1 MLDKVK
7 ELREKTSA
15 GMMECKKALSEA
27 SGDLGKAIDIL
38 RKKGVSL
45 ASKRSSRA
53 AKEGLIVS
61 YIHTNNKIGV
71 LLEVNCETDFVA
83 RNDDFK
89 SFVKELSMQIAATN
103 PSYISK
109 EDVPEDEL
117 AKEREIIKEQN
128 KNKPESA
135 LEKIIEGKLNS
146 YYQEACLLEQPYI
159 KDQKVFIKSLL
170 TDLIA
175 KTGENVVVKR
185 FTRYQ
190 LGQTA

>member
-38 RKKGVSL
+38 RKKGISL

-89 SFVKELSMQIAATN
+89 LFAKELSMQIAATS
-103 PSYISK
+103 PVYISK
-109 EDVPEDEL
+109 EDITEEEL
-117 AKEREIIKEQN
+117 AKEKEIIREQN
-128 KNKPESA
+128 KKKPVSA
-135 LEKIIEGKLNS
+135 LEKIVEGKLNS
-146 YYQEACLLEQPYI
+146 YYQEVCLLEQPYI
-159 KDQKVFIKSLL
+159 KDPKAFIKNLL

-175 KTGENVVVKR
+175 KTGENIVIKR

>member
-15 GMMECKKALSEA
+15 GMMECKRALSEA
-27 SGDLGKAIDIL
+27 SGDLAKAIDIL
-38 RKKGVSL
+38 RKKGISL

-61 YIHTNNKIGV
+61 YIHMNNKIGV

-89 SFVKELSMQIAATN
+89 LFVKELSMQIAATN
-103 PSYISK
+103 PSYVAK
-109 EDVPEDEL
+109 EDVPGEEL
-117 AKEREIIKEQN
+117 AKEKEIIIEQN
-128 KNKPESA
+128 KNKPANA
-135 LEKIIEGKLNS
+135 LEKITEGKLNS
-146 YYQEACLLEQPYI
+146 YYQETCLLEQPYI
-159 KDQKVFIKSLL
+159 KDPKVFIKNLL

-190 LGQTA
+190 LGQAS

>member
-15 GMMECKKALSEA
+15 GMMECKHALQEA
-27 SGDLGKAIDIL
+27 SGDLSKAIDIL

-53 AKEGLIVS
+53 TKEGLIVS

-89 SFVKELSMQIAATN
+89 SFVKELSMQIAAAN
-103 PSYISK
+103 PSYISR
-109 EDVPEDEL
+109 EDVPEAEL
-117 AKEREIIKEQN
+117 AKEKDIIKEQN
-128 KNKPESA
+128 KNKPETA
-135 LEKIIEGKLNS
+135 LEKILEGKLNS

-159 KDQKVFIKSLL
+159 KDPKISVKTLL

-190 LGQTA
+190 LGQAA

>member
-1 MLDKVK
+1 MLNKVK

-27 SGDLGKAIDIL
+27 SGDLNKAIDIL

-89 SFVKELSMQIAATN
+89 RFVKELSMQIAAAN
-103 PSYISK
+103 PSYISR
-109 EDVPEDEL
+109 EDVPEEEL
-117 AKEREIIKEQN
+117 AKEKEIIKEQN

-135 LEKIIEGKLNS
+135 LEKIVEGKLNS
-146 YYQEACLLEQPYI
+146 YYQEACLLDQPYI
-159 KDQKVFIKSLL
+159 KDPKIFVKTLL
-170 TDLIA
+170 TDLIT

-190 LGQTA
+190 LGQIA

>member
-15 GMMECKKALSEA
+15 GMMDCKKALQEA

-38 RKKGVSL
+38 RKKGISL

-61 YIHTNNKIGV
+61 YIHTNHKIGV

-83 RNDDFK
+83 RNADFK

-109 EDVPEDEL
+109 DDVPEEEMR
-117 AKEREIIKEQN
+117 KEKDIIKEQN
-128 KNKPESA
+128 KNKPQNA
-135 LEKIIEGKLNS
+135 LEKIIEGKLSS

-159 KDQKVFIKSLL
+159 KDPKVFIKGLL

>member
-15 GMMECKKALSEA
+15 GMMECKKALQESA
-27 SGDLGKAIDIL
+27 GDLNKAIEIL
-38 RKKGVSL
+38 RKKGISL
-45 ASKRSSRA
+45 ASKRSSRS
-53 AKEGLIVS
+53 AKEGLVAS

-83 RNDDFK
+83 RNSDFRL
-89 SFVKELSMQIAATN
+89 FVKELSMQIAATS

-109 EDVPEDEL
+109 EDVPEEEL
-117 AKEREIIKEQN
+117 AKEKDIIKEQN
-128 KNKPESA
+128 KGKPEKA
-135 LEKIIEGKLNS
+135 LEKILEGKLSS
-146 YYQEACLLEQPYI
+146 YYQETCLMEQPYI
-159 KDQKVFIKSLL
+159 KDPKVFIKNLL

-175 KTGENVVVKR
+175 KTGENIIIKR

-190 LGQTA
+190 LGQTS

>member
-1 MLDKVK
+1 MLNKVK

-27 SGDLGKAIDIL
+27 SGDLNKAIDIL

-83 RNDDFK
+83 RNDDFRR
-89 SFVKELSMQIAATN
+89 FVKELSMQIAAAN
-103 PSYISK
+103 PSYISR
-109 EDVPEDEL
+109 EDVPEEEL
-117 AKEREIIKEQN
+117 AKEKEIIKEQN

-135 LEKIIEGKLNS
+135 LEKIVEGKLNS
-146 YYQEACLLEQPYI
+146 YYQEACLLDQPYI
-159 KDQKVFIKSLL
+159 KDPKIFVKTLL
-170 TDLIA
+170 TDLIV

>member
-27 SGDLGKAIDIL
+27 SGDLNKAIDIL

-89 SFVKELSMQIAATN
+89 RFAKELSMQIAAAN
-103 PSYISK
+103 PSYISRK
-109 EDVPEDEL
+109 DVPEEEL
-117 AKEREIIKEQN
+117 AKEKEIIKEQN
-128 KNKPESA
+128 KNRPESA

-159 KDQKVFIKSLL
+159 KDQKIFVKTLL

-190 LGQTA
+190 LGQIV

>member
-15 GMMECKKALSEA
+15 GMMECKKALQEA
-27 SGDLGKAIDIL
+27 AGDLNKAIDIL
-38 RKKGVSL
+38 RKKGISL

-61 YIHTNNKIGV
+61 YIHTNNRIGV

-83 RNDDFK
+83 RNDNFK
-89 SFVKELSMQIAATN
+89 SFVKELSMQITAAN
-103 PSYISK
+103 PVYISK
-109 EDVPEDEL
+109 EDVPKGEL
-117 AKEREIIKEQN
+117 VKEEEIIKEQN
-128 KNKPESA
+128 KNKPEKA
-135 LEKIIEGKLNS
+135 LEKIVEGKLNS
-146 YYQEACLLEQPYI
+146 YYQEVCLLEQPYI
-159 KDQKVFIKSLL
+159 KDPKISVKVLL

-175 KTGENVVVKR
+175 KTGENIIIKR